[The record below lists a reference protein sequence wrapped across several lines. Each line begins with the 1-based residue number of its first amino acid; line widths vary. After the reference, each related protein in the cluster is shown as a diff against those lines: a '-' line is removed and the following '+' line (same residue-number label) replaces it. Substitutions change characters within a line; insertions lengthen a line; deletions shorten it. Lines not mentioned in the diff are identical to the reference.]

1 MDKCVGIRTI
11 TLSNYRN
18 HKFLKLNTKKN
29 IILIHG
35 KNGSGKT
42 NILESISL
50 LDSGSGLKN
59 ASLADIINSNLVD
72 PIELFAV
79 NFMIF
84 NQEKSHKIGLGLK
97 KKSGTLNK
105 IIKLEKKISCADEIK
120 NLISIFWIVPKM
132 SFIFQVSSEERRNF
146 LDSMI
151 SSIDKFHKK
160 RLQLYEKYKKERI
173 TILKKSKTSMDS
185 SWLNILEKKMSQIGI
200 MICDSRR
207 SFLKS
212 INSIFSQSKEGM
224 PKLNIRMIGELDIQL
239 QEKPALEV
247 EEFFCQ
253 KLKKNRQKDAI
264 SGRTNFGVNKTDIQ
278 VKETNKKKLAETFS
292 TGEQKV
298 IVITIL
304 FSFLRYLKKINF
316 TKVIFLLDDIFSFL
330 DIRFTNLIL
339 EELKNLNLQTWI
351 TDVRADWVEKNTDL
365 KSFIDKINIDE
376 YRFKVEDK
384 LV

>member
-1 MDKCVGIRTI
+1 
-11 TLSNYRN
+11 
-18 HKFLKLNTKKN
+18 
-29 IILIHG
+29 
-35 KNGSGKT
+35 
-42 NILESISL
+42 
-50 LDSGSGLKN
+50 
-59 ASLADIINSNLVD
+59 
-72 PIELFAV
+72 
-79 NFMIF
+79 
-84 NQEKSHKIGLGLK
+84 
-97 KKSGTLNK
+97 
-105 IIKLEKKISCADEIK
+105 
-120 NLISIFWIVPKM
+120 M

-185 SWLNILEKKMSQIGI
+185 SWLNILEKMSQIGI

-224 PKLNIRMIGELDIQL
+224 PKLNIRMRGELDIQL

-278 VKETNKKKLAETFS
+278 VKETNKK
-292 TGEQKV
+292 
-298 IVITIL
+298 
-304 FSFLRYLKKINF
+304 N
-316 TKVIFLLDDIFSFL
+316 
-330 DIRFTNLIL
+330 
-339 EELKNLNLQTWI
+339 
-351 TDVRADWVEKNTDL
+351 
-365 KSFIDKINIDE
+365 
-376 YRFKVEDK
+376 
-384 LV
+384 